1 MVAKQNRVP
10 PSPFDLG
17 LLTFDL
23 DLDCDNYVKS
33 FQMLKE
39 CKVSVNLSFFFFEIG
54 YIVLCEKQFPHQF
67 NFVFRGSFRC

>member
-1 MVAKQNRVP
+1 MTVVV
-10 PSPFDLG
+10 D
-17 LLTFDL
+17 D
-23 DLDCDNYVKS
+23 YVKS

-39 CKVSVNLSFFFFEIG
+39 CKVSVNLSFSFFEIG